1 MYLFWQSFDEN
12 LMDVSHLYL
21 ICNSKNSKLVHV
33 FYLQTEVVCGE
44 VELFASSTTTS
55 PSEALYEVKGLAR
68 DHQPASFSIQNG
80 GQTVYVYYKG
90 KIVSVTEDCRN
101 RNKTFSISFTQ
112 ASGTVW
118 LLFMSLLR
126 IFPSSLLDTISKHN
140 GIC

>member
-1 MYLFWQSFDEN
+1 
-12 LMDVSHLYL
+12 MDVSHLYL

-44 VELFASSTTTS
+44 VELFASSKTTS

-90 KIVSVTEDCRN
+90 KMVSTTEDCRN

-118 LLFMSLLR
+118 LLFKSLLR
-126 IFPSSLLDTISKHN
+126 IFPSGLLNTISKHN